1 MKIAQ
6 TKDFSDI
13 CDRILNHDLSGA
25 RTGSHGFAVFC
36 FKNGA
41 IKAEHLTDRRLEILN
56 KDLSIPGPIRDY
68 YVGCYNKDM
77 LPSHLLADIEYVM
90 GEYCV

>member
-6 TKDFSDI
+6 IKGVMDVYDQ
-13 CDRILNHDLSGA
+13 ILNHNLKGA
-25 RTGSHGFAVFC
+25 RTGTHGFAVFC
-36 FKNGA
+36 TKNGRVRA
-41 IKAEHLTDRRLEILN
+41 MHLTDRKFGIIS
-56 KDLSIPGPIRDY
+56 KDLSIPGPILDS

-90 GEYCV
+90 GEYCG